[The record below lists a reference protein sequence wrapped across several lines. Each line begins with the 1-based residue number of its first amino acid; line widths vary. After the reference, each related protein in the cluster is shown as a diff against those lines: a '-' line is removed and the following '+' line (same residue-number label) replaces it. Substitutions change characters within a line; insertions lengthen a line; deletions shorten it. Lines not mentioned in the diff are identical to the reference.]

1 MTHSATTEP
10 RRARRAESGGG
21 RRRARKGRRRWGRI
35 VLLSLLVLLLAA
47 GGTGYWLYRGLD
59 GNIDG
64 VDLDEALGDDRP
76 EKLPTSGQ
84 NLLVLGSDSRAGDNA
99 SLGTGKVSGARSD
112 TALVVHIPEGRDQA
126 VAVSI
131 PRDTLV
137 SRPECTASDGTAHPA
152 ADRVMFNSVYSLA
165 GPACV
170 VKTVEKMSGVRMDHY
185 MEIDFAGFKGLVDAI
200 GGVTVTVDEPI
211 RDSASGLDLSAG
223 THRLN
228 GTESLA
234 FVRTRHGVGD
244 GSDLGRIGLQ
254 QQFMI
259 ALLSEIK
266 QQDLLG
272 SPTKTYKIADTLT
285 SALTT
290 DSELAS
296 LTSLADFARSMNG
309 VDPASMET
317 IMLPVAYDKTDPNR
331 VVAAEPQATELW
343 KAIRSD
349 SPVPSPPRSP
359 RRPAADRAGPPAAG
373 RQCPSVC
380 HRVRARPVPGS
391 WRATFGTPSG
401 PSSAT
406 TTRPRPSRAR
416 AGAPWQGSASAYH
429 QKPPASFSVPPM
441 PSTAVP
447 SWSR

>member
-10 RRARRAESGGG
+10 RRARRAAPDGG
-21 RRRARKGRRRWGRI
+21 RRAPRRRRRWGRI
-35 VLLSLLVLLLAA
+35 VLLSLVVLLLAL
-47 GGTGYWLYRGLD
+47 GGTGYWLYSGLN

-64 VDLDEALGDDRP
+64 VDLDKALGTDRP

-99 SLGTGKVSGARSD
+99 SLGTGKVAGARSD
-112 TALVVHIPEGRDQA
+112 TALVVHIPEGRKQA

-137 SRPECTASDGTAHPA
+137 TRPECETSDGSALPEA
-152 ADRVMFNSVYSLA
+152 ERVMFNSVYSQA

-200 GGVTVTVDEPI
+200 GGVPVTVEEPI
-211 RDSASGLDLSAG
+211 KDPASGLDLSAG
-223 THRLN
+223 THTLD

-254 QQFMI
+254 QQFLI
-259 ALLSEIK
+259 ALLSEVK
-266 QQDLLG
+266 KQDLLG
-272 SPTKTYKIADTLT
+272 SPTKTYKIADSLT
-285 SALTT
+285 TALTT

-296 LTSLADFARSMNG
+296 LTSLAEFARSMNG
-309 VDPASMET
+309 VDPATMET

-331 VVAAEPQATELW
+331 VVAAEPQAAELW
-343 KAIRSD
+343 KAVRSD
-349 SPVPSPPRSP
+349 SEIPESAKKSP
-359 RRPAADRAGPPAAG
+359 
-373 RQCPSVC
+373 
-380 HRVRARPVPGS
+380 
-391 WRATFGTPSG
+391 ATGG
-401 PSSAT
+401 
-406 TTRPRPSRAR
+406 
-416 AGAPWQGSASAYH
+416 
-429 QKPPASFSVPPM
+429 
-441 PSTAVP
+441 
-447 SWSR
+447 